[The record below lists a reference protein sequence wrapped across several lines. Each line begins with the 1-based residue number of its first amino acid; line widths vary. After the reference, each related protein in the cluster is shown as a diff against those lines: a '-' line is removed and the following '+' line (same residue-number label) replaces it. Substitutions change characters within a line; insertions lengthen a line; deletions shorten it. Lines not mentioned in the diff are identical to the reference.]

1 MQYADT
7 FSTLQKALKRAKK
20 LSKLYRGIKFHIGEG
35 LFFYHVKSFDIPPYG
50 TGKYHGHYK
59 NGKHKPWK

>member
-1 MQYADT
+1 MQYADK
-7 FSTLQKALKRAKK
+7 FSTLTKALKRAKK

-35 LFFYHVKSFDIPPYG
+35 FFFYHVRSFDLEPW
-50 TGKYHGHYK
+50 GKYHGQYK